1 MKPKGKKVLGFVACS
16 MLFATTAM
24 GLAACGGETHDLKEY
39 SEKAATCTEA
49 GYKHHYECSECGK
62 YFADAEGKT
71 ELKKEDVDLPA
82 TGHDVQK
89 HAKTDATCTEEG
101 YSQDFWY
108 CANGCGTVWSNES
121 ATEVIT
127 DTDGLVL
134 PATEH
139 KGTIHHVDYEAA
151 TIDKDGHIAHW
162 HCDLCGKNFEDEFG
176 DNEIENVSIPKP
188 EEIAANVNVFVY
200 DAEGKP
206 DTDTS
211 GLVLTLTSSVKAY
224 TGVTVS
230 DGKLSIDK
238 MYEGE
243 YTVTVTGYEKTK
255 ITVGKT
261 AVELLLIPSFIQ
273 NSNQHDKGTVSWSVA
288 KTEGGIS
295 KSVTL
300 DAVDEWSAEQLEA
313 KHTEAQLLLSDD
325 QKNASVFVLYTTV
338 KFQNTKNE
346 KGPID
351 RGGFLLTKN
360 AAADGKDYGGFVLYC
375 EDAHIHDM
383 PRNHGAGI
391 TLNQEHRLVAYDLYE
406 ALGAGMQVR
415 IMRLNT
421 LITFSVWEND
431 AWKLLCTNTCSQ
443 NDINDIRFL
452 GASGKW
458 EFSNVVI
465 ETDGKL
471 EVVSAVDPTPE
482 SDGNV
487 AHYTLTKGAEV
498 KYFLM
503 DGTET
508 TAEGVVLPRL
518 QQVDVSVSVKVFN
531 YDGTTEI
538 EETIPAD
545 LEFTLTDG
553 YGQST
558 TATVAEGKLS
568 LNKMYQ
574 GKYTVTAFGY
584 TGSMTVGDDAEITLN
599 LVKTF
604 ATETNKNERITIT
617 YGNDKSITMDC
628 SEANWWDVDQLGGKR
643 GEVALNLTDAQKNA
657 KNITVEFTVK
667 VLRNTSAWAGDR
679 FGVRMTNT
687 YRGYVFWSEGET
699 QKRLDEM
706 KNTGDLDQ
714 WDYDTTFDHYDLL
727 TAADGLTLRIERVGT
742 TIRLSYYANGGWNIV
757 YTSRLNCGEDD
768 TNDIRFL
775 GANAKYEFS
784 NITVTTPTTVTKEDF
799 PYQAPTVSEFG
810 RMAHYT
816 ITVDGVVSYYLPD
829 GTHTTLEDLKIDKIV
844 EATVSV
850 SVTPLDYDGTVADS
864 IVADTAVKLT
874 SANATYDT
882 TVTAEGKLA
891 RTTFAKGT
899 YVVEID
905 GFATGRLV
913 IGDEAQAEL
922 VVYKPFATDGNVN
935 DFTTFEYEAVKQDD
949 GVSKTVTINNKED
962 GNLGAC
968 LETKHGDAKLNLTD
982 AQKAA
987 KGISITATVTLKTGD
1002 LGAADRSGIMLTND
1016 KGGFIFREG
1025 QIDEMD
1031 KWHGAGIT
1039 LNDARNA
1046 NIYNGALSMKAGFKV
1061 KLERYETFILLS
1073 VWKDDAWT
1081 VVLEG
1086 TCAANAENEIRLMGA
1101 HGVWEFAD
1109 VAIKTYTVNKTE
1121 YVAPTTTAAGTLAYV
1136 TIGTGENA
1144 VCRDMLGRVVNAA
1157 DMVLPKLGEDV
1168 AITVENQ
1175 FNGNKGTNTNEA
1187 IEGTTV
1193 TATAPRYS
1201 EVPNTVTLTPT
1212 STVGTDFVL
1221 NFKVK
1226 IEGGL
1231 HGATDRMAFSLSA
1244 TGEVYRIYNRGGWM
1258 IGHGQRMDD
1267 NNKWLDQDKG
1277 EQATIYRKLI
1287 ESAITSS
1294 DGLNMSFIRQGNNL
1308 TVLAQLGGEWVK
1320 LDSFAVSGDAEFK
1333 LHYGGDF
1340 DGNQTWTFSDITLNT
1355 LAAQD

>member
-1 MKPKGKKVLGFVACS
+1 MKQKGKKVLGFVACS

-24 GLAACGGETHDLKEY
+24 GLAACGGETHDFKEY

-101 YSQDFWY
+101 YSQDYWY
-108 CANGCGTVWSNES
+108 CANGCGTIWSDNGN
-121 ATEVIT
+121 TVMT
-127 DTDGLVL
+127 DTEDLII

-162 HCDLCGKNFEDEFG
+162 HCDLCEKDFEDEFG
-176 DNEIENVSIPKP
+176 DNKIENVSIPKL

-200 DAEGKP
+200 DGDGKP
-206 DTDTS
+206 VTDTS
-211 GLVLTLTSSVKAY
+211 GLALTLTSNVKTY
-224 TGVTVS
+224 TNVTVS

-313 KHTEAQLLLSDD
+313 KHTEAQFLLTDE
-325 QKNASVFVLYTTV
+325 QKNASAFALYTTI

-346 KGPID
+346 KGAID

-360 AAADGKDYGGFVLYC
+360 AATDGKDYGGFVLYC
-375 EDAHIHDM
+375 ETSEIHDM

-391 TLNQEHRLVAYDLYE
+391 TLNQEHKLATYDLYE

-431 AWKLLCTNTCSQ
+431 EWKLLCTNTCSEG
-443 NDINDIRFL
+443 DINDIRFL

-482 SDGNV
+482 KDGNV
-487 AHYTLTKGAEV
+487 AHYTLTKGTEV

-503 DGTET
+503 NGTET

-553 YGQST
+553 YGQSM

-574 GKYTVTAFGY
+574 DKYTVTAFGY

-628 SEANWWDVDQLGGKR
+628 SEANEWDGDQLGGKR

-667 VLRNTSAWAGDR
+667 VLRNTNAWAGDR

-687 YRGYVFWSEGET
+687 CRGYVFWSEGGT
-699 QKRLDEM
+699 RKRLDEM

-810 RMAHYT
+810 QMAHYT

-850 SVTPLDYDGTVADS
+850 SVTPLDYDGTAVDPIA
-864 IVADTAVKLT
+864 ANTAVKLT
-874 SANATYDT
+874 AADATYDT
-882 TVTAEGKLA
+882 TVTADGKLA

-899 YVVEID
+899 YVVEIE
-905 GFATGRLV
+905 GYATGRLV
-913 IGDEAQAEL
+913 IGDDAQAEL
-922 VVYKPFATDGNVN
+922 VVYKPFATNSNKAGQS
-935 DFTTFEYEAVKQDD
+935 TVKEETYQTATDSVYRKVTLFSNGD
-949 GVSKTVTINNKED
+949 GVTPIYDNRAEVKISLSATEQTAKNITVSGKLKFTGANDHLARAGMTMTEGWNGFVLYHASNRIDKHPGEYKLD
-962 GNLGAC
+962 QTEQLGSISYD
-968 LETKHGDAKLNLTD
+968 ELT
-982 AQKAA
+982 
-987 KGISITATVTLKTGD
+987 
-1002 LGAADRSGIMLTND
+1002 
-1016 KGGFIFREG
+1016 
-1025 QIDEMD
+1025 
-1031 KWHGAGIT
+1031 AGIEFRMVRT
-1039 LNDARNA
+1039 GTTIRLYIKNA
-1046 NIYNGALSMKAGFKV
+1046 NGWVLRA
-1061 KLERYETFILLS
+1061 S
-1073 VWKDDAWT
+1073 VSCAED
-1081 VVLEG
+1081 
-1086 TCAANAENEIRLMGA
+1086 AANDIRFAGGLGT
-1101 HGVWEFAD
+1101 WEYTELA
-1109 VAIKTYTVNKTE
+1109 VTVPTYAKHD
-1121 YVAPTTTAAGTLAYV
+1121 YVAPTASAAGMLPYYTLANGSV
-1136 TIGTGENA
+1136 TENYMMNGVWIASLDGLALPQLGEN
-1144 VCRDMLGRVVNAA
+1144 
-1157 DMVLPKLGEDV
+1157 V
-1168 AITVENQ
+1168 AITVANQ
-1175 FNGNKGTNTNEA
+1175 FNSASTEGNANITGNTAVITKNKWA
-1187 IEGTTV
+1187 DD
-1193 TATAPRYS
+1193 S
-1201 EVPNTVTLTPT
+1201 NTITLTPE
-1212 STVGTDFVL
+1212 SGVGTDFVL
-1221 NFKVK
+1221 NFNVK
-1226 IEGGL
+1226 IEGNL
-1231 HGATDRMAFSLSA
+1231 TGATERMAFSLST
-1244 TGEVYRIYNRGGWM
+1244 TGDVYRIYNLGGWK

-1277 EQATIYRKLI
+1277 EAATAYGNSINA
-1287 ESAITSS
+1287 AITSA
-1294 DGLNMSFIRQGNNL
+1294 DGLNLSLIRQGNTV